1 MKAEGG
7 KEGRVT
13 ILPVLNQGVGREEEE
28 EGGKEKKN
36 QKKHWGRGRKG
47 HGDNLIQ
54 LGKTRQPC
62 RHGPA
67 KALESSVRC
76 VAGLVVS
83 VGGAGWRFWGEELK
97 VGA

>member
-1 MKAEGG
+1 MKAEGR

-28 EGGKEKKN
+28 GGRERKKKN

-54 LGKTRQPC
+54 L
-62 RHGPA
+62 
-67 KALESSVRC
+67 E
-76 VAGLVVS
+76 
-83 VGGAGWRFWGEELK
+83 
-97 VGA
+97 